1 MLSVTFY
8 GPKIG
13 SHFIYDF
20 ELCLGFL
27 SARIEVAWRYSAWDF
42 VQIVLISSAHFFEGK
57 YHEMN
62 YTFYVMILKICTAAN
77 N

>member
-13 SHFIYDF
+13 SI
-20 ELCLGFL
+20 L
-27 SARIEVAWRYSAWDF
+27 SMILNYVWDF
-42 VQIVLISSAHFFEGK
+42 YQQELKLPEDTVLETLSKLCSLAVLIFLLK